1 VSHTYNLSALSFVL
15 KWTYMVGTPSVGGI
29 MKKTLTLAL
38 TTVALCLS
46 AISPTQAQGYRG
58 GYGYRGY
65 GYHGTYY
72 NNSINPWAAAAVG
85 AVIGAGIGAAVT
97 NSYAPP
103 AYYPP
108 PVVVAPP
115 VVVPYPQPY
124 AVPYAQPYIAPAPCR
139 LVRVPIVD
147 QYGRIIQY
155 QQVCAH

>member
-1 VSHTYNLSALSFVL
+1 
-15 KWTYMVGTPSVGGI
+15 
-29 MKKTLTLAL
+29 MKKTVTLAL

-46 AISPTQAQGYRG
+46 AISPAQAQ
-58 GYGYRGY
+58 

-139 LVRVPIVD
+139 LVRVPVVD

-155 QQVCAH
+155 QQVCAR